1 MAIKSISFSKDD
13 PAEDVVCA
21 ESLGIVSYANKV
33 GNVTFNH
40 FVVSLA
46 TTAAV
51 HFGEVNDADNGVS
64 SPINLEGAGQAIEM
78 LALLEE
84 KTRGNLTED
93 EAAFLQQVLFELR
106 NKFLSVKQGLDE
118 SADTI

>member
-1 MAIKSISFSKDD
+1 MSFSKAD
-13 PAEDVVCA
+13 PAEGAVCS
-21 ESLGIVSYANKV
+21 ECLDIVAYANKV
-33 GNVTFNH
+33 SNVTFNH

-51 HFGEVNDADNGVS
+51 HFGEARDLDSGVPP
-64 SPINLEGAGQAIEM
+64 PINLEAAGHAIEM
-78 LALLEE
+78 LVLLEE

-93 EAAFLQQVLFELR
+93 EVAFLQQVLYELR
-106 NKFLSVKQGLDE
+106 NKFLSAKQRLDK

>member
-1 MAIKSISFSKDD
+1 VA
-13 PAEDVVCA
+13 
-21 ESLGIVSYANKV
+21 YANKV
-33 GNVTFNH
+33 GNVIFNH

-51 HFGEVNDADNGVS
+51 HFGEAKDPDSGVNP
-64 SPINLEGAGQAIEM
+64 PINLEAAGQAIEM
-78 LALLEE
+78 LVLLEE

-93 EAAFLQQVLFELR
+93 EAVFLQQVLYELR
-106 NKFLSVKQGLDE
+106 TKYLSAKQRLDE

>member
-1 MAIKSISFSKDD
+1 MA
-13 PAEDVVCA
+13 
-21 ESLGIVSYANKV
+21 YANKV

-51 HFGEVNDADNGVS
+51 HFGEVTDPDTGLS
-64 SPINLEGAGQAIEM
+64 SPINLEAAGQAIEM
-78 LALLEE
+78 LVLLEE

-93 EAAFLQQVLFELR
+93 EAAFLQQVLYGLR
-106 NKFLSVKQGLDE
+106 NKFLSAKQRLDE
-118 SADTI
+118 SEAITS

>member
-1 MAIKSISFSKDD
+1 MA
-13 PAEDVVCA
+13 
-21 ESLGIVSYANKV
+21 YANKV

-40 FVVSLA
+40 FVVSIA

-51 HFGEVNDADNGVS
+51 HFGEAKDPDSGVNL
-64 SPINLEGAGQAIEM
+64 PINLEAAGHAIEM
-78 LALLEE
+78 LVLLEE

-93 EAAFLQQVLFELR
+93 EVAFLQQVLYELR
-106 NKFLSVKQGLDE
+106 NKFLSAKQRLDK

>member
-1 MAIKSISFSKDD
+1 MA
-13 PAEDVVCA
+13 
-21 ESLGIVSYANKV
+21 YANKV

-51 HFGEVNDADNGVS
+51 HFGEAKDPDSGVNP
-64 SPINLEGAGQAIEM
+64 PINLEAAGQAIEM
-78 LALLEE
+78 LVLLEE

-93 EAAFLQQVLFELR
+93 EAAFLQRVLYELR
-106 NKFLSVKQGLDE
+106 NKYLSAKQRLDE

>member
-1 MAIKSISFSKDD
+1 M
-13 PAEDVVCA
+13 
-21 ESLGIVSYANKV
+21 

-51 HFGEVNDADNGVS
+51 HFGEAKDPDSGVNL
-64 SPINLEGAGQAIEM
+64 PINLEAAGQAIEM
-78 LALLEE
+78 LVLLEE

-93 EAAFLQQVLFELR
+93 ESVFLQQVLYELR
-106 NKFLSVKQGLDE
+106 TKYLSAKQRLDE
-118 SADTI
+118 SVDTI